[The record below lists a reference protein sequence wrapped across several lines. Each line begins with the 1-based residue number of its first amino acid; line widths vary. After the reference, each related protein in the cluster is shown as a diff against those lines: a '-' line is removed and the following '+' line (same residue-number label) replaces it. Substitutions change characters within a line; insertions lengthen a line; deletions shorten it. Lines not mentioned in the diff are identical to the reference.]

1 MSVANDAL
9 LLALGLD
16 GFAVL
21 DNQSANATTQGT
33 ATRVTGVV
41 TRFTVVASGG
51 AAVMPSLLTNEASQL
66 VFVINDAPTN
76 ALLVFPSTGETRN
89 GSSNSSLSVP
99 AGQAAIFVKVSGA
112 QVGKGGGQSA
122 GSIANDWRS
131 AVIP

>member
-21 DNQSANATTQGT
+21 DNQSANATTQAT

-41 TRFTVVASGG
+41 TRFTVVGASG
-51 AAVMPSLLTNEASQL
+51 AAVMPSLLTNEAAQI

-76 ALLVFPSTGETRN
+76 ALLVFPAGGETRN
-89 GSSNSSLSVP
+89 GSLNSSLSVP
-99 AGQAAIFVKVSGA
+99 AGQSAIFIKVNGA
-112 QVGKGGGQSA
+112 QLGKGGGQGTA
-122 GSIANDWRS
+122 TNDWRS